1 LLPIRIQTDGMLL
14 REAMVDPLLEKYKV
28 IVLDETHERTFN
40 CSDIESRLRGNDLCS
55 NALFFG

>member
-1 LLPIRIQTDGMLL
+1 MLL

-40 CSDIESRLRGNDLCS
+40 CSDIESKLRGNDLCS